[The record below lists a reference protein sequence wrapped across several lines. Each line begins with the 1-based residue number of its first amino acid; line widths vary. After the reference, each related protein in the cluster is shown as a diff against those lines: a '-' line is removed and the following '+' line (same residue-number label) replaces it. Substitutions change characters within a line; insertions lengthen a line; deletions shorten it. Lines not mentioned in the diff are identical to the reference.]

1 MGAQTGLQTGKCQ
14 LGGTQA
20 APVLHHS
27 GHLRKEV
34 KKLAGGGPGGIRRL
48 LAAAVLKRLRL
59 GCYRCHPAV
68 TNCAKC
74 SRTKISNYLVKIK
87 WLNHNH

>member
-1 MGAQTGLQTGKCQ
+1 MGTQTGLQTGRCQ
-14 LGGTQA
+14 FSGTQA
-20 APVLHHS
+20 VPVLHHN

-34 KKLAGGGPGGIRRL
+34 KRSAVGDAGGIRKL

-59 GCYRCHPAV
+59 GCYRYHPPV
-68 TNCAKC
+68 INCIKC
-74 SRTKISNYLVKIK
+74 SRTKISNYLVKIN